1 LSQILKN
8 NKAMS
13 IEDLKTTIEH
23 GVGSLAAAIDACR
36 VEQVEKAKQCGN
48 MPLQDHFAECPV
60 AGWRD
65 VGCSV
70 SDSLNYLER
79 LYAAVTLA
87 LERERTISEKQIDER
102 VAVIAD
108 MMMGESQKDYS
119 DELIACASEV
129 SAIADRLLP
138 PGKKH
143 RKSKADCRKMVD
155 QFVAEATAC
164 MQHHGLDLMDN
175 GGYSLPLSYLQ
186 AWMEGRWGCL

>member
-1 LSQILKN
+1 
-8 NKAMS
+8 MS
-13 IEDLKTTIEH
+13 LEELKTTIEH
-23 GVGSLAAAIDACR
+23 GVGSLAAALDACR
-36 VEQVEKAKQCGN
+36 VEQVEKAMQCGN

-108 MMMGESQKDYS
+108 MMMGISQKDYS
-119 DELIACASEV
+119 DELIACAGEV
-129 SAIADRLLP
+129 CAIADRLLP
-138 PGKKH
+138 PDKKH
-143 RKSKADCRKMVD
+143 RKSKADCQKVVD
-155 QFVAEATAC
+155 QFMAEATAC
-164 MQHHGLDLMDN
+164 TQRYNLKSAVVRVH
-175 GGYSLPLSYLQ
+175 SLPFYYLQ
-186 AWMEGRWGCL
+186 AWMEWLFLGNSL

>member
-1 LSQILKN
+1 MKLEN
-8 NKAMS
+8 
-13 IEDLKTTIEH
+13 LKTAIEH
-23 GVGSLAAAIDACR
+23 GVCSLAAALDVCR
-36 VEQVEKAKQCGN
+36 VEQLNKAMRCGN
-48 MPLQDHFAECPV
+48 MPLQDHFADCSLAARHG
-60 AGWRD
+60 AGY
-65 VGCSV
+65 SV
-70 SDSLNYLER
+70 RDSLNDLGR
-79 LYAAVTLA
+79 LYAAVSFA
-87 LERERTISEKQIDER
+87 LEREKTISKKQIDER

-164 MQHHGLDLMDN
+164 MQRHGLDLMDS
-175 GGYSLPLSYLQ
+175 GGYSLPLAYLQ
-186 AWMEGRWGCL
+186 AWMEWRCFCL

>member
-1 LSQILKN
+1 
-8 NKAMS
+8 MS
-13 IEDLKTTIEH
+13 IEDLKTMIEH

-119 DELIACASEV
+119 DELIACAGEV
-129 SAIADRLLP
+129 CAIAERLLP
-138 PGKKH
+138 PDKKH
-143 RKSKADCRKMVD
+143 RKSKTDCQKVVD
-155 QFVAEATAC
+155 QFMAEAIAC
-164 MQHHGLDLMDN
+164 TQRYNLKLAVVRVH
-175 GGYSLPLSYLQ
+175 SLPFYYLQ
-186 AWMEGRWGCL
+186 AWMEWRWGCL